1 MIIVSFWQSI
11 GRDPEDDPSIEVC
24 SDELIAVPDMS
35 LTVQQILERFRKGT
49 VDPQSLVRSVIDTED
64 DIDDDTFDDLD
75 DLTDV
80 QRLKEES
87 YEKVRRSLQ
96 RDRDGDRSAGSGVPE
111 PEDKSVIEDP
121 DSTQQ

>member
-1 MIIVSFWQSI
+1 MRIESFWQSI
-11 GRDPEDDPSIEVC
+11 GKDPEEDPSIEIC

-49 VDPQSLVRSVIDTED
+49 VDPESLVRSVIDTED
-64 DIDDDTFDDLD
+64 DIDDDTFDDID

-80 QRLKEES
+80 QRLKEET

-96 RDRDGDRSAGSGVPE
+96 RDRDGDRRPGSGVSE
-111 PEDKSVIEDP
+111 PENRTEVEP

>member
-1 MIIVSFWQSI
+1 MRVVSFWQSI
-11 GRDPEDDPSIEVC
+11 GKDPDEDPSIEVC

-35 LTVQQILERFRKGT
+35 LSVKQILERFRRGT
-49 VDPQSLVRSVIDTED
+49 LDPESLLRPVVDTED
-64 DIDDDTFDDLD
+64 DLDDDTFDDLD
-75 DLTDV
+75 DLVDV

-96 RDRDGDRSAGSGVPE
+96 RDRDGNRGAGSGVPE
-111 PEDKSVIEDP
+111 PEDKSGIEP

>member
-1 MIIVSFWQSI
+1 MRIVSFWQSI

-49 VDPQSLVRSVIDTED
+49 VDPQSLLRSVIDTED

-87 YEKVRRSLQ
+87 YEKVCRSIQ
-96 RDRDGDRSAGSGVPE
+96 RDRDGNRSAGSGVPE
-111 PEDKSVIEDP
+111 PENRSEVEP
-121 DSTQQ
+121 DSPQQ